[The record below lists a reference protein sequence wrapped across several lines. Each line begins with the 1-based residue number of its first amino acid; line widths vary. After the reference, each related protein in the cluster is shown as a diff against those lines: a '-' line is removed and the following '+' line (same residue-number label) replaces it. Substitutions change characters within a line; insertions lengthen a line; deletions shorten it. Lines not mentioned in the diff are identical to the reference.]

1 MPAVAVS
8 SAEPTNER
16 ARGGFSAV
24 PRNAE
29 IAPCQAMR
37 EFARD
42 KLANPLILCDIATG
56 ARTLHG
62 LIRLAVLVAICA
74 LSQTAIAQTSE
85 CKSITDS
92 GTRLA
97 CYDRIA
103 ATAASAA
110 KPASRTAPPP
120 KADTAAQVDS
130 ISAEDA
136 LMNARLK
143 NICRGC

>member
-1 MPAVAVS
+1 
-8 SAEPTNER
+8 
-16 ARGGFSAV
+16 
-24 PRNAE
+24 
-29 IAPCQAMR
+29 MR
-37 EFARD
+37 
-42 KLANPLILCDIATG
+42 L
-56 ARTLHG
+56 
-62 LIRLAVLVAICA
+62 LAVLVAICA

-103 ATAASAA
+103 ATEASAA
-110 KPASRTAPPP
+110 KPALRTAPPP
-120 KADTAAQVDS
+120 KADAAAAHVDS